1 MNIQF
6 NNLNTMMQKQHLTW
20 NLLMNFIDKLET
32 YDEDKIKK
40 YSEKLNSIHVIDNP
54 YNGKITIKSKTLALL
69 NLSKKEIKEM
79 INQDSM
85 FFFLY
90 NKDFKTIYN
99 KIIKI
104 NPVDNPEIEDLE
116 LFFRLAINSNIDHI
130 EIHKEKDLLRL

>member
-1 MNIQF
+1 
-6 NNLNTMMQKQHLTW
+6 
-20 NLLMNFIDKLET
+20 MNFIDKLET

-40 YSEKLNSIHVIDNP
+40 YSEKLNSIHKIDNP
-54 YNGKITIKSKTLALL
+54 YNGQITIKSKTLALL

-130 EIHKEKDLLRL
+130 EIHKEKDPLRL